1 MCLLAVL
8 SRVHPDH
15 PLVVAANRDEFL
27 ARPASGVTVLR
38 DAPRTLGGRDAV
50 GGGTWLAVNL
60 RGVVAALTNTPLPG
74 APDPAR
80 RSRGELPLLLTEHAT
95 AAAAAEAFVAAVRCE
110 DYNPCWLLVGDREGL
125 HYLTV
130 DGAGP
135 PGWEPLEPGVYVLE
149 NRPLRPR
156 SGKAARVEAALVG
169 APGWRGDALCDGL
182 RGVLA
187 SHAGPGGG
195 AVGGTPPSA
204 AGSLGA
210 VATGPLGV
218 SSAVGEPPRPQALE
232 AACVHA
238 GPYGTRSSSL
248 VWLPAAG
255 PPVFHAAEGPP
266 CEARFADLG
275 HLWT

>member
-95 AAAAAEAFVAAVRCE
+95 AAAADAAA
-110 DYNPCWLLVGDREGL
+110 P
-125 HYLTV
+125 
-130 DGAGP
+130 AP
-135 PGWEPLEPGVYVLE
+135 
-149 NRPLRPR
+149 
-156 SGKAARVEAALVG
+156 AARDSTRRASSMD
-169 APGWRGDALCDGL
+169 GWADSDEEVRAMEFE
-182 RGVLA
+182 RAEVRA
-187 SHAGPGGG
+187 S
-195 AVGGTPPSA
+195 
-204 AGSLGA
+204 
-210 VATGPLGV
+210 
-218 SSAVGEPPRPQALE
+218 
-232 AACVHA
+232 
-238 GPYGTRSSSL
+238 
-248 VWLPAAG
+248 
-255 PPVFHAAEGPP
+255 
-266 CEARFADLG
+266 
-275 HLWT
+275 